1 MLLQIIISLVVWLAV
16 VYVAFYLTEVKPL
29 PQWLR
34 FPPFSCRICMTF
46 WTNLATIMTI
56 GLAFSL
62 WYFLA
67 AGLILTVLTA
77 ISMKVDQK
85 QKTVKVDDVYGEDIE
100 IINDGD
106 EIKVRKV

>member
-29 PQWLR
+29 PKWLQ
-34 FPPFSCRICMTF
+34 FPPFNCRICLTF

-67 AGLILTVLTA
+67 AGLILTALTA
-77 ISMKVDQK
+77 ISMKIDQK
-85 QKTVKVDDVYGEDIE
+85 HKTVKVDDVYGEDIE
-100 IINDGD
+100 IITDGD